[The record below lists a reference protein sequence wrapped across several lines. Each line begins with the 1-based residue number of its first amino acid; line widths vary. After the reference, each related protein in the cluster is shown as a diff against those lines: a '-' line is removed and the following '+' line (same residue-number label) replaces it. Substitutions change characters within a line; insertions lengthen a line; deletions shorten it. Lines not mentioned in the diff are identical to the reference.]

1 MALLDPRQGG
11 SSGSSK
17 VHNAVLEMLTI
28 PGLRAEKV
36 IKLCQ
41 ELGLTSVEELE
52 EAARQGKLQKVKGL
66 GASLQ
71 TKILRGLELGR
82 AAGISTR
89 PTSF

>member
-1 MALLDPRQGG
+1 
-11 SSGSSK
+11 
-17 VHNAVLEMLTI
+17 MLTI

-71 TKILRGLELGR
+71 TKILGR